1 MTRTYRF
8 TTGAALGV
16 VALSALGATTA
27 AADDWQNPTPSATA
41 APGPGNPQATVD
53 ASGWGVSDH
62 GAAVITPPARP
73 QPARVAAPVP
83 AQAAPPAH
91 RAPVVTR
98 AIPRPQTGTQG
109 RGFAHVVIYRD
120 RGVRTVRQGE
130 STWTVRR
137 GQTLELIASRT
148 HRTLVSIVRRNGI
161 VDADW
166 IAAGATLVIP
176 GRG

>member
-1 MTRTYRF
+1 MTRRYRI

-16 VALSALGATTA
+16 VALSALGAGTA
-27 AADDWQNPTPSATA
+27 AADPWADPTPPATA
-41 APGPGNPQATVD
+41 APGPSNPQATVD

-62 GAAVITPPARP
+62 GAAVITPPVRTPAPPAPRP
-73 QPARVAAPVP
+73 AVQVPRPAPVQAAPVRTSTP
-83 AQAAPPAH
+83 
-91 RAPVVTR
+91 T
-98 AIPRPQTGTQG
+98 PRTASG
-109 RGFAHVVIYRD
+109 RRHAHVVVYRD
-120 RGVRTVRQGE
+120 RGPVRVRQGE

-148 HRTLVSIVRRNGI
+148 HCTLVSIVRRNGI